1 MQGATHLRF
10 GDFRYERHYQVPS
23 QTILS
28 GFKRLLA
35 GIFVNA
41 GQNLL
46 DAVAL
51 FPQVEPSILSPI
63 MDKVKGENEDEALPI
78 GHCAQN
84 GSQSNSLWF
93 LRKHFFV
100 SVT

>member
-10 GDFRYERHYQVPS
+10 GDLRYERHFQVPS

-51 FPQVEPSILSPI
+51 FPQVETYNTYANHGL
-63 MDKVKGENEDEALPI
+63 GE
-78 GHCAQN
+78 G
-84 GSQSNSLWF
+84 
-93 LRKHFFV
+93 RKRG
-100 SVT
+100 